1 MIPAL
6 REGSLTEVPVEPVTL
21 ALFREVLTEEAYRD
35 LVRTNIETRAILAGR
50 TVWNINSTARGGGV
64 AELLESL
71 VAYARGAG
79 VDTRWDVIRAGA
91 EFFRITKR
99 IHNQIQ
105 GFAGDGG
112 PLGPAEHAEY
122 ERSLEP
128 VALELA
134 ARLRPG
140 DIVLLHDPQ
149 TAGLASELKRAG
161 AKVIWRCHIGIDT
174 PSDLAGAAWEF
185 LRPYLGPADAY
196 VFSRASFAWKG
207 LDEGKIQVIAPSIDP
222 FTPKN
227 NLLPASRAAAIL
239 ISAGILGGYA
249 AAIPFYTRPNG
260 SVGLVGDGAEM
271 LEVEQLLPAD
281 RFVTQ
286 VSRWDRLK
294 DPLGV
299 MRGFVDHVPSS
310 SRAHLVL
317 AGPQAGAVADDPE
330 SAATYGET
338 AQAWRALPDAAR
350 RRVHLASLPMRDLE
364 QNAAIVNALQRISAV
379 VVQKSLAEG
388 FGLTVAEAM
397 WKARPVVASRIGGI
411 QEQIEDGTSGV
422 LLDDPTDLEEM
433 GRAVS
438 GLLANPVAA
447 REMGRAAQERVRR
460 HFLSNRQLQQYAE
473 LLVRLVA

>member
-1 MIPAL
+1 VV
-6 REGSLTEVPVEPVTL
+6 RESYLSEVPVEPVTL
-21 ALFREVLTEEAYRD
+21 GHFREVLTEDAYRD
-35 LVRTNIETRAILAGR
+35 LVRTNVETRAILAGR

-79 VDTRWDVIRAGA
+79 VDTRWEVIRVGA

-112 PLGPAEHAEY
+112 PLGPAEHADY
-122 ERSLEP
+122 EKTLEP
-128 VALELA
+128 VAFELA
-134 ARLRPG
+134 ALLRPG
-140 DIVLLHDPQ
+140 DAVILHDPQ

-161 AKVIWRCHIGIDT
+161 ARVIWRCHVGIDS
-174 PSDLAGAAWEF
+174 PSDLATAAWEF
-185 LRPYLGPADAY
+185 LRTYLAPADAY

-207 LDEGKIQVIAPSIDP
+207 LDQDKVHVIAPSIDP

-227 NLLPASRAAAIL
+227 NLLPPSRAAAIL
-239 ISAGILGGYA
+239 IAAGILGGYA
-249 AAIPFYTRPNG
+249 AAVPFYTRPNG

-271 LEVEQLLPAD
+271 LEVEPLLPSD

-330 SAATYGET
+330 SAAIFEET
-338 AQAWRALPDAAR
+338 ARAWRALPDAAR

-364 QNAAIVNALQRISAV
+364 QNAAIVNALQRVSAV

-411 QEQIEDGTSGV
+411 QEQIEDGRSGV

-438 GLLANPVAA
+438 RLLADPVAA

-460 HFLSNRQLQQYAE
+460 HFLSNRHLQQYAE
-473 LLVRLVA
+473 LLVRLVR